1 MHLGNVCADISG
13 KLSDVEK
20 ERVHIGKV
28 SNDVNEASRDIEKS
42 LMHVIDVSMHL
53 DSASRE
59 LRGNPFEP
67 LFSPADMH
75 EEKKD
80 VVFSL
85 PEVHPPAILHAFC
98 AFVPKQAAP
107 EHNPASTVHNGNAV
121 QRTQIAGR
129 EAIAHG
135 VQKPAKR
142 PSCGPVEFSQ
152 LSFSAWR
159 SASWSSTCTSNKE
172 QWANPRSRHRKR
184 RDSTS
189 FIQSRMIQR
198 HQEP

>member
-1 MHLGNVCADISG
+1 MHLENVCADISG

-20 ERVHIGKV
+20 KLVHIGKV
-28 SNDVNEASRDIEKS
+28 SNDVNEASRDIEKIP
-42 LMHVIDVSMHL
+42 MHVIDVSMHV

-59 LRGNPFEP
+59 LRESPFEP

-98 AFVPKQAAP
+98 VFAPKQAAP
-107 EHNPASTVHNGNAV
+107 EHNPASAVDNGNAV
-121 QRTQIAGR
+121 QRTKIAGR
-129 EAIAHG
+129 EATAHN

-142 PSCGPVEFSQ
+142 PSCGPVVSQ
-152 LSFSAWR
+152 DE
-159 SASWSSTCTSNKE
+159 TV
-172 QWANPRSRHRKR
+172 RKN
-184 RDSTS
+184 TW
-189 FIQSRMIQR
+189 MP
-198 HQEP
+198 EPLHVAY